1 MPEAYE
7 PRPWKAPHPQKA
19 AASEAYTVM
28 IVDDSPS
35 VRRVITN
42 LVKNTGWVPVVAK
55 DGIDALETIQ
65 SSPVAPDLILLDI
78 EMPRMDGYEF
88 MQTLKGQIEYSA
100 IPIVILTSR
109 AGEKHRQ
116 KAIELGASD
125 YVIKPYLDE
134 VLVSTIRRHIS
145 AARQAVTA

>member
-1 MPEAYE
+1 
-7 PRPWKAPHPQKA
+7 
-19 AASEAYTVM
+19 VM

-42 LVKNTGWVPVVAK
+42 LVKNSGWVPVVAR

-65 SSPVAPDLILLDI
+65 SSPVPPDLILLDI

-88 MQTLKGQIEYSA
+88 MQTLKGQEEFA
-100 IPIVILTSR
+100 QIPIVILTSR
-109 AGEKHRQ
+109 AGEKHRR

-134 VLVSTIRRHIS
+134 VLVSTIRRHIM
-145 AARQAVTA
+145 AARNRVLA